1 MNTDIIIQ
9 TWKKKDINI
18 NMLGGCNLNINI
30 IVYRWFSKVQ
40 VVFLYD
46 AKIFNST
53 SLFSVTLTNFLSI
66 TYLFGSCY
74 CNRQKTLCAYF

>member
-53 SLFSVTLTNFLSI
+53 SLFDE
-66 TYLFGSCY
+66 LFIY
-74 CNRQKTLCAYF
+74 NIFVWFMLL